1 MLKIVRSLISHP
13 EPILDKSAEEN
24 RIVVA
29 TCVLLLE
36 MAHSDGEFHDMEG
49 LVVEDLLARKYEM
62 PPEARKE
69 LIEYAKEKSDASID
83 LHQFTRQIN
92 ENFTEEEKMQVVRT
106 LWRIVYADGVLDRYE
121 DYLMRKLV
129 KLLRLSHRQMI
140 EAKVKVLDEVGR
152 ENIQPG
158 G

>member
-1 MLKIVRSLISHP
+1 MLKIIGNLISHRSP
-13 EPILDKSAEEN
+13 AFDKPAEED

-49 LVVEDLLARKYEM
+49 LVVEDLLARKYDM

-69 LIEYAKEKSDASID
+69 LIEYARRKSDASID

-92 ENFTEEEKMQVVRT
+92 ENFTAEEKMQVVRT

-121 DYLMRKLV
+121 DFLMRKLV
-129 KLLRLSHRQMI
+129 TLLRLSHRQMI

-152 ENIQPG
+152 ENVRPG
-158 G
+158 S

>member
-1 MLKIVRSLISHP
+1 MLKIIRTLISP
-13 EPILDKSAEEN
+13 PGAVSEKPAEKD

-49 LVVEDLLARKYEM
+49 LVVEDLLARKYDM

-69 LIEYAKEKSDASID
+69 LIEYARKKSDASID
-83 LHQFTRQIN
+83 IHQFTKQIN

-106 LWRIVYADGVLDRYE
+106 LWRIVYADGVLDKYE

-140 EAKVKVLDEVGR
+140 EAKVRVLDEVGR
-152 ENIQPG
+152 QNVRPG
-158 G
+158 S

>member
-1 MLKIVRSLISHP
+1 MLKIVRSLISRT
-13 EPILDKSAEEN
+13 EPISDKPSEEN

-49 LVVEDLLARKYEM
+49 LVVEDLLARKYDM

-69 LIEYAKEKSDASID
+69 LIEYARKKSDASID

-106 LWRIVYADGVLDRYE
+106 LWRIVYADGVLDKYE

-152 ENIQPG
+152 ENVQPG
-158 G
+158 T